1 MSLMTAMVRAGHIGA
16 KDLRDHA
23 PKYMNDSQVYLV
35 TRHGRPTKFLVPYEE
50 MIELMDIMDELS
62 DPETLKMV
70 AEGRKAIARGE
81 KGVPVKKVWQRL
93 GI

>member
-1 MSLMTAMVRAGHIGA
+1 MSVMTDIVRAGHIGV
-16 KDLRDHA
+16 KDFRDHA
-23 PKYMNDSQVYLV
+23 PKYMRDNQVYLV

-50 MIELMDIMDELS
+50 MVELMDIMDELS

-81 KGVPVKKVWQRL
+81 KSVPVKKVWQRL

>member
-1 MSLMTAMVRAGHIGA
+1 MSLMANMVRAGHIGV

-23 PKYMNDSQVYLV
+23 PKYMRDSQVYLV

-50 MIELMDIMDELS
+50 MVELIDIMDELS

-70 AEGRKAIARGE
+70 AKGRKAIAKGG

>member
-1 MSLMTAMVRAGHIGA
+1 MSVMTDIVRAGHIGV
-16 KDLRDHA
+16 KDFRDHA
-23 PKYMNDSQVYLV
+23 PEYIRDNHVYLV
-35 TRHGRPTKFLVPYEE
+35 TRHGHPAKFLIPYEE
-50 MIELMDIMDELS
+50 MVELIDIMDELS

-70 AEGRKAIARGE
+70 ADGRKAIARGV

>member
-1 MSLMTAMVRAGHIGA
+1 MSLMTDIVRAGHIGV
-16 KDLRDHA
+16 KNLRDHA
-23 PKYMNDSQVYLV
+23 PKYMRDNQVYLV

-50 MIELMDIMDELS
+50 MVELMDILDELS

-81 KGVPVKKVWQRL
+81 KAVPAKKVWQRL

>member
-1 MSLMTAMVRAGHIGA
+1 MSLMTDIVRAGHIGV

-23 PKYMNDSQVYLV
+23 PKYMRDNQVYLV

-50 MIELMDIMDELS
+50 MAELIDILDELS
-62 DPETLKMV
+62 DPETMKMV
-70 AEGRKAIARGE
+70 AEGRMAIAKGE
-81 KGVPVKKVWQRL
+81 KPVPVKKAWQRL